1 MVIVPDSPTVTAEVE
16 VANLDIGFVN
26 AGQTAEVKLE
36 TFPYTK
42 YGTVPAR
49 LEFVTADAV
58 TEEKKP
64 AYYPARLILSWRDL
78 QVDGKRVGISPGMT
92 ITAEIKTGERK
103 IFEYFL
109 SPLKR
114 AVYEGLRER

>member
-1 MVIVPDSPTVTAEVE
+1 MQQLAIHSVGGVVTPAQPLMVIVPDSPTVTAEVE

-58 TEEKKP
+58 TEEKKGS
-64 AYYPARLILSWRDL
+64 YYPARLVLSRNDIH
-78 QVDGKRVGISPGMT
+78 VNGKRVGISPGM
-92 ITAEIKTGERK
+92 ILRRK
-103 IFEYFL
+103 SKPE
-109 SPLKR
+109 K
-114 AVYEGLRER
+114 GG